1 MTQISAD
8 TDDAE
13 ALRVSTDRQMMDYRT
28 ATVAVV
34 VAFDGDGC
42 TVDVQ
47 PLIAMTRKVEG
58 TQSIPLPIIRGVPIM
73 LYGSTKLGLF
83 VCPPIGPGDEGVLVI
98 SDRALDDWQD
108 GSMGKVAGTPSGE
121 AIRHHD
127 ITDAMFYPGVQRA
140 ADILSDYPD
149 TAIQLRNRDG
159 TTVVSLDETS
169 IETKVVGG
177 ASMRQ
182 EGLVTA
188 FDGNVTVDGN
198 LLVSGVGGGNLTMN
212 GDLTLNGS
220 LAVTSNVTVG
230 GTVTATDFIES

>member
-1 MTQISAD
+1 MTTTTSN

-13 ALRVSTDRQMMDYRT
+13 ALRVSTDRQMLDYRT
-28 ATVAVV
+28 ATVAKV

-47 PLIAMTRKVEG
+47 PLIAMTRRVDG
-58 TQSIPLPIIRGVPIM
+58 VQSVPLPIIRGVPIM

-98 SDRALDDWQD
+98 SDRALDNWQH
-108 GSMGKVAGTPSGE
+108 GSMGAVASGPDAE
-121 AIRHHD
+121 SPRHHD

-140 ADILSDYPD
+140 ADILADYPD

-169 IETKVVGG
+169 VETKVVGG
-177 ASMRQ
+177 AGMRQ
-182 EGLVTA
+182 EGTLTA
-188 FDGNVTVDGN
+188 FDGNVTIDGN
-198 LLVSGVGGGNLTMN
+198 LSVSGVGGGNM
-212 GDLTLNGS
+212 TLSGN
-220 LAVTSNVTVG
+220 VTITEGLTVG
-230 GTVTATDFIES
+230 GNVAVTGTVSASDFINT